1 MPLLAPPILFFRCAS
16 AVAAAAA
23 AAFLPGGADL
33 ALPAA
38 PKSVS
43 ALKAGFDRDTDM
55 SGVLVLWAERVG
67 I

>member
-16 AVAAAAA
+16 AVAAAA